1 MDLKTENTPAVPETQ
16 EDLDGIPVDVAARL
30 TPEEIELVKEVSKK
44 LDLLWE
50 KNPELQARLAKSISQ
65 ACEDGLM

>member
-1 MDLKTENTPAVPETQ
+1 MTLKPENTPAVPETR
-16 EDLDGIPVDVAARL
+16 EDLEGIPADMAAGL
-30 TPEEIELVKEVSKK
+30 TPEDIELVREVSRIR
-44 LDLLWE
+44 DSLWE